1 MAHIVK
7 ATLIVAKV
15 GSTEQYFEKGVAL
28 PDGVSAEERKRLA
41 ADGLVEYV
49 KEAHKAQPVADPD
62 KKSDDKS

>member
-15 GSTEQYFEKGVAL
+15 GDTEQYFEKGVAL

-49 KEAHKAQPVADPD
+49 KDPAKAETA
-62 KKSDDKS
+62 KSDDKS